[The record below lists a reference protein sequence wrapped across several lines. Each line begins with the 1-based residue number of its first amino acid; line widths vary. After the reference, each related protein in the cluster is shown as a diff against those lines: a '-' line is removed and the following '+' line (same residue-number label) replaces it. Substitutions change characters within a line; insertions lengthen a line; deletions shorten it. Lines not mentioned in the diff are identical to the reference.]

1 MKIAPW
7 AQQNGRAIL
16 FVVAL
21 LALAGTASVLR
32 LPVLLFPQV
41 SFPRVRVGLNAGD
54 RPAERMVIEVTRP
67 VEEAVR
73 AIPGVTG
80 VRSTSSRGSADVNVD
95 FDWGHDMV
103 AAESQ
108 VSAAISRNLG
118 SLPAATVFDVHRMDP
133 TVFPVIAY
141 SLTSDSRSLV
151 DLRNLAFY
159 QLRPALS
166 AVTGVGKVGVQGGA
180 TEEWRVVV
188 DQGRLNSLNMTLDD
202 VAKALSASNVLV
214 AVGRLQNHDKL
225 YLVVSDTRFQALD
238 GINQT
243 ILRSGPDGVVRLDDV
258 ATVRPDTEPQYT
270 RVTADGHDAVLFSIY
285 QQPGGNTVKIAQEI
299 KAKLQS
305 LQTSLS
311 ELKDGSVKVAN
322 WYDQSGLIL
331 ASESSVRDAIG
342 IGIALAAGVLLLF
355 LRNWKITLIA
365 TLAVPAVLAI
375 TLLLLHV
382 MNMSLN
388 IMTMGGMAAAVGL
401 IIDDG
406 IVMVEHIMRRVSDS
420 TAEHGAAE
428 SRRGQSPQ
436 PLSTKASPRTR
447 IVSAATEFIRPLI
460 GSSGSTIVIFMPLAF
475 LSGVT
480 GAFFKAL
487 SLTMAGGLFI
497 SLLFVWF
504 AVPILA
510 AQSLRQKDAEAKAP
524 GTITRRLNQAYE
536 SLMSP
541 LLRRPWTVLLIIL
554 PLLAV
559 GWLAF
564 GHVKSGFMPG
574 MDEGGFI
581 LDYNAPPGTS
591 LDETDRE
598 LRQVEKILTSHHAV
612 QTYSRR
618 TGLQLGGGV
627 TEANQGDFFVRLKP
641 FPRPS
646 IDAVMSDVRQ
656 KVGHTV
662 PALRIETSQLM
673 EDLIGDLTGVPQPV
687 DVKLFSPDESALL
700 TTAAKVEKALNSVKG
715 VIAVKGIVRAGD
727 ALDIE
732 VDRVK
737 AALEGMDPDSI
748 TQLLEHYLSGQVTT
762 QVQQGPR
769 LLGVRVWVPADMR
782 ANERDVRNLQLRAP
796 DGHLF
801 PLKRVATLNVV
812 GGQPQITRE
821 NLERMAD
828 ITGQIEGR
836 DLGSVMAD
844 VKQALAK
851 PGLLPSG
858 MTYQLGGTYERQ
870 QQSFRGLLMVLI
882 AALLLVFILLLFLY
896 GRFLVAIAMMIMIL
910 LAISVVFLGLFITGT
925 ELDIMS
931 IMGMT
936 MIVGIVTE
944 TAIFYYTEYAEMP
957 AGDAAS
963 QRLIAAGIGRIR
975 AIAMT
980 TIAAILSLLTLAL
993 GIGQG
998 SALLQ
1003 PLAIAITTGLIA
1015 QLPLVLVVLPAV
1027 LRLFRSAR

>member
-7 AQQNGRAIL
+7 AQQNARAIL
-16 FVVAL
+16 FV
-21 LALAGTASVLR
+21 LALMVVAGAASVLR

-41 SFPRVRVGLNAGD
+41 SFPRVRVSLDAGD
-54 RPAERMVIEVTRP
+54 RPAERMMIEVTRP

-80 VRSTSSRGSADVNVD
+80 VRSTSSRGSADVDVD

-108 VSAAISRNLG
+108 VNNAIGRIIG
-118 SLPAATVFDVHRMDP
+118 SFPPGTVFDVHRMDP

-166 AVTGVGKVGVQGGA
+166 AVAGVGKVGVQGGQI
-180 TEEWRVVV
+180 EEWRVVV
-188 DQGRLNSLNMTLDD
+188 DQGKLNSLNMTLDD
-202 VAKALSASNVLV
+202 VAKSLSAANVLV
-214 AVGRLQNHDKL
+214 AVGRMQQNDKL
-225 YLVVSDTRFQALD
+225 YLVISDTRFKTLD
-238 GINQT
+238 QIRQT
-243 ILRSGPDGVVRLDDV
+243 LLRSSPDGVVRLDDV
-258 ATVRPDTEPQYT
+258 ANVRPDTEPQFT

-285 QQPGGNTVKIAQEI
+285 QQPGGNTVKIAGDI
-299 KAKLQS
+299 KAKLQQVQNT
-305 LQTSLS
+305 LP
-311 ELKDGSVKVAN
+311 ELKDGSVKVSN

-331 ASESSVRDAIG
+331 ASESSVRDAIAIG
-342 IGIALAAGVLLLF
+342 IGLAAIVLLLF

-365 TLAVPAVLAI
+365 TLAVPAVLAT
-375 TLLLLHV
+375 TLLLLDV
-382 MNMSLN
+382 MGMSLN

-406 IVMVEHIMRRVSDS
+406 IVMVEHIMRRVSV
-420 TAEHGAAE
+420 AAPAADNPLPQN
-428 SRRGQSPQ
+428 QSDNPS
-436 PLSTKASPRTR
+436 PAKTDPRTR
-447 IVSAATEFIRPLI
+447 IVNATTEFTRPLI
-460 GSSGSTIVIFMPLAF
+460 GSSSSTIIIFAPLAF

-487 SLTMAGGLFI
+487 SITMAGGLLI
-497 SLLFVWF
+497 SLLFAWF

-510 AQSLRQKDAEAKAP
+510 AHWLGEKDAVEKKP
-524 GTITRRLNQAYE
+524 GAITRRLNGGYE
-536 SLMSP
+536 WLLNR
-541 LLRRPWTVLLIIL
+541 LLRHPWVILLIVL
-554 PLLAV
+554 PMLAI
-559 GWLAF
+559 GWLSF
-564 GHVKSGFMPG
+564 GRVKSGFMPG

-591 LDETDRE
+591 LEETDRE
-598 LRQVEKILTSHHAV
+598 LRQVEKILAANPAV

-618 TGLQLGGGV
+618 TGLQLGGSI

-641 FPRPS
+641 FPRPA
-646 IDAVMSDVRQ
+646 IDTVMSDVRQ
-656 KVGHTV
+656 KVAATV

-673 EDLIGDLTGVPQPV
+673 EDLIGDLTGVPQPI
-687 DVKLFSPDESALL
+687 DIKLFSPDENALL
-700 TTAAKVEKALNSVKG
+700 ATAPKVEKAIGAVNG
-715 VIAVKGIVRAGD
+715 VIAIKGIVRAGD
-727 ALDIE
+727 ALNIE

-737 AALEGMDPDSI
+737 AAIEGMDPDAI
-748 TQLLEHYLSGQVTT
+748 TKVLDHYLSGQVTT

-769 LLGVRVWVPADMR
+769 LLGVRVWVPGDIR
-782 ANERDVRNLQLRAP
+782 TTESNVRNLRIRAP

-801 PLKRVATLNVV
+801 PLKRVATLAVV
-812 GGQPQITRE
+812 AGQPQITRE
-821 NLERMAD
+821 NLERMAG
-828 ITGQIEGR
+828 ITAQIEGR

-844 VKQALAK
+844 VKKTLAQ
-851 PGLLPSG
+851 PGLLPDG
-858 MTYQLGGTYERQ
+858 MTYELGGTYERQ
-870 QQSFRGLLMVLI
+870 QKSFQGLLMVMI

-896 GRFLVAIAMMIMIL
+896 GRFLVALAMMLIIF
-910 LAISVVFLGLFITGT
+910 LAISSVFLGLYLTGT

-944 TAIFYYTEYAEMP
+944 TAIFYYTEFAAEP
-957 AGDAAS
+957 SDNAVERG
-963 QRLIAAGIGRIR
+963 LIAAGIGRIR

-980 TIAAILSLLTLAL
+980 TIAAILALMTLAL

-1003 PLAIAITTGLIA
+1003 PLAIAIIAGLIA
-1015 QLPLVLVVLPAV
+1015 QLPLVLIVLPVVLK
-1027 LRLFRSAR
+1027 LFRSAK

>member
-7 AQQNGRAIL
+7 AQQNARAIL
-16 FVVAL
+16 FVLAL
-21 LALAGTASVLR
+21 LAVAGAASVLR

-41 SFPRVRVGLNAGD
+41 SFPRVRVSLDAGD

-80 VRSTSSRGSADVNVD
+80 VRSTSSRGSADVDVD

-108 VSAAISRNLG
+108 VNEGISRILG

-166 AVTGVGKVGVQGGA
+166 AVTGVGRVGVQGGA

-188 DQGRLNSLNMTLDD
+188 DQGKLNSLNMTLDD
-202 VAKALSASNVLV
+202 AAKALSASNVLV
-214 AVGRLQNHDKL
+214 AVGRMQNHDKL
-225 YLVVSDTRFQALD
+225 YLVVSDTRFKSID
-238 GINQT
+238 EINQT

-258 ATVRPDTEPQYT
+258 AIVRPDTEPQYT

-285 QQPGGNTVKIAQEI
+285 QQPGGNTVKIAKDI
-299 KAKLQS
+299 KAKLHG
-305 LQTSLS
+305 LQTSLP

-331 ASESSVRDAIG
+331 ASESSVRDAIT
-342 IGIALAAGVLLLF
+342 IGIVLAAVVLLLF

-365 TLAVPAVLAI
+365 TLAVPAVLAT
-375 TLLLLHV
+375 TLLLLYV

-401 IIDDG
+401 IVDDA
-406 IVMVEHIMRRVSDS
+406 IVMVEHIMRRVSD
-420 TAEHGAAE
+420 TTGADGAAAPE
-428 SRRGQSPQ
+428 TQSRTSS
-436 PLSTKASPRTR
+436 LTETDPRTR
-447 IVSAATEFIRPLI
+447 IINATTEFTRPLI
-460 GSSGSTIVIFMPLAF
+460 GSSSSTIIIFAPLAF

-487 SLTMAGGLFI
+487 SLTMAGGLLI
-497 SLLFVWF
+497 SLLFAWF
-504 AVPILA
+504 AVPILCA
-510 AQSLRQKDAEAKAP
+510 HSLHQENQAEKEPRA
-524 GTITRRLNQAYE
+524 ITRRLHRAYE
-536 SLMSP
+536 SLMAR
-541 LLRRPWTVLLIIL
+541 LLRRPWVVLLIVL
-554 PLLAV
+554 PLLAT

-564 GHVKSGFMPG
+564 GHVKSGFMPA

-581 LDYNAPPGTS
+581 LDYNARPGTS

-598 LRQVEKILTSHHAV
+598 LRQVEKVLTANRAI

-627 TEANQGDFFVRLKP
+627 TEANQGDFFVRLRP
-641 FPRPS
+641 FPRPP
-646 IDAVMSDVRQ
+646 IEAVMSDVRQ
-656 KVGHTV
+656 KIAHTV

-687 DVKLFSPDESALL
+687 DIKLFSPDENALL
-700 TTAAKVEKALNSVKG
+700 TAAEKVERALNSVKG
-715 VIAVKGIVRAGD
+715 VIEVKGIVRAGD
-727 ALDIE
+727 ALDIK

-737 AALEGMDPDSI
+737 AALEGMDPDSV
-748 TQLLEHYLSGQVTT
+748 TKLLDNYLSGQVTT
-762 QVQQGPR
+762 HVQQGQR
-769 LLGVRVWVPADMR
+769 LLGVRVWVPPDVR
-782 ANERDVRNLQLRAP
+782 ANERDVRNILLRAP

-812 GGQPQITRE
+812 SGQPEITRE
-821 NLERMAD
+821 NLERTAGV
-828 ITGQIEGR
+828 TGQIEGR

-844 VKQALAK
+844 VKHALAQ
-851 PGLLPSG
+851 PGLLPKD
-858 MTYQLGGTYERQ
+858 MTYQLGGTYQRQ
-870 QQSFRGLLMVLI
+870 QQSFRGLLMVMI
-882 AALLLVFILLLFLY
+882 AALLLVFTLLLFLY
-896 GRFLVAIAMMIMIL
+896 ARFLVALAMMLIVF
-910 LAISVVFLGLFITGT
+910 LAISVVFFGLFLTGT

-936 MIVGIVTE
+936 MIVGIATE

-957 AGDAAS
+957 AEDTADK
-963 QRLIAAGIGRIR
+963 RLIAAGTGRIR

-980 TIAAILSLLTLAL
+980 TIAAILSLITLAL

-998 SALLQ
+998 AGLLQ
-1003 PLAIAITTGLIA
+1003 PLAIAIIAGLIA
-1015 QLPLVLVVLPAV
+1015 QLPLVLVVLPTV
-1027 LRLFRSAR
+1027 LRLFRSAK